1 MDARTQGLREPK
13 TQGRRRRIYEAAF
26 LQTSKTPH
34 SLWRYR
40 GSDCIVHGARV
51 LHDLSVPYA
60 GVSGLA
66 LFGGSLELKEA

>member
-1 MDARTQGLREPK
+1 MDARTQGIREPK
-13 TQGRRRRIYEAAF
+13 TQGRRRGIYEAAF
-26 LQTSKTPH
+26 LQTSKAPH
-34 SLWRYR
+34 SIRR
-40 GSDCIVHGARV
+40 HHGSGCVVLGARV